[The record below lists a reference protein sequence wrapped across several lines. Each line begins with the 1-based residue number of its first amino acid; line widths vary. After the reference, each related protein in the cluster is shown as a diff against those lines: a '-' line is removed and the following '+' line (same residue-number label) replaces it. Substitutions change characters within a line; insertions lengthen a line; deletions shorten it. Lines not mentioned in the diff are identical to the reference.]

1 VATIGSLAVNIVAT
15 TDKFIAGLNNAS
27 GRLGKFVKSV
37 STVQG
42 ALVGLAAGGFAAVVK
57 GAIDA
62 GGAIFDMSQ
71 KLKIS
76 TEALG
81 ALRFAAE
88 QLGGTAGSVDTA
100 LAKMNVTLGNAISGS
115 KAANDAFLM
124 LGLQANVLAGIPV
137 EQQFLAIV
145 DAINRLPTAAEKAS
159 AAQKI
164 FGRGAKELT
173 ALISAGTDKIVEF
186 GEEAQRMGA
195 LVSNEQSKALDDAA
209 DSMAAFSAQWQAM
222 TQQLVAT
229 FAPAITGAMF
239 LITESIK
246 FLKTVWNSLQVVML
260 GGLAAIEFALLNMVK
275 VVNAL
280 LPKFLEFQGLEQD
293 FRVGMESFV
302 QQAKEIGNQVD
313 IRHGFA
319 QGQGPLQKSTAAGIE
334 SKQVEKNTAT
344 TNDKLDA
351 VTAAIKASPRVQ
363 LKVAGV
369 R

>member
-1 VATIGSLAVNIVAT
+1 
-15 TDKFIAGLNNAS
+15 
-27 GRLGKFVKSV
+27 
-37 STVQG
+37 
-42 ALVGLAAGGFAAVVK
+42 
-57 GAIDA
+57 
-62 GGAIFDMSQ
+62 
-71 KLKIS
+71 
-76 TEALG
+76 
-81 ALRFAAE
+81 
-88 QLGGTAGSVDTA
+88 
-100 LAKMNVTLGNAISGS
+100 
-115 KAANDAFLM
+115 
-124 LGLQANVLAGIPV
+124 
-137 EQQFLAIV
+137 
-145 DAINRLPTAAEKAS
+145 
-159 AAQKI
+159 
-164 FGRGAKELT
+164 
-173 ALISAGTDKIVEF
+173 
-186 GEEAQRMGA
+186 
-195 LVSNEQSKALDDAA
+195 
-209 DSMAAFSAQWQAM
+209 M

-319 QGQGPLQKSTAAGIE
+319 QGQGPLQKSTAAGVE